1 MVVLE
6 RLEGMA
12 QGIRPEG
19 GLAAGGCSNLVLLE
33 GPAPVGEEI
42 WPPVEMLYAILNEL
56 KGPLGKK
63 EGRDEGERVAA
74 SRAPT
79 GDQVE

>member
-19 GLAAGGCSNLVLLE
+19 GLAAGGCSNLVLLD
-33 GPAPVGEEI
+33 GPAAPEVGEGI
-42 WPPVEMLYAILNEL
+42 WPPVEMLYAMLKEL

-63 EGRDEGERVAA
+63 EGRDKGERAAA

-79 GDQVE
+79 GD